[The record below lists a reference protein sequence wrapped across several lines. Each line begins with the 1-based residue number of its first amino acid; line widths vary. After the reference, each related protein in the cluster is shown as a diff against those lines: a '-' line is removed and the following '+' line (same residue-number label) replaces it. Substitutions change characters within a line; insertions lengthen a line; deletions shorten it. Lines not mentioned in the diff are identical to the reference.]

1 MKDNLFKHA
10 MSLTVLVMFLI
21 IAIGSTD
28 DTAIEK
34 DVSSQYVEEVI
45 TSQQLYNAYD
55 ANEVAADQKYKGKIL
70 LVSGEIEDIA
80 KDITDTI
87 YITLKGGEYIG
98 SVQCFFSKS
107 YENKAASLSK
117 RQHVTIKG
125 KCDGKMMNILLRGC
139 ELQ

>member
-28 DTAIEK
+28 DAAIEK

-45 TSQQLYNAYD
+45 TSQQLYNAYE

-87 YITLKGGEYIG
+87 YKRSTTSYSVMKGRVDLI
-98 SVQCFFSKS
+98 SSRS
-107 YENKAASLSK
+107 ALS
-117 RQHVTIKG
+117 
-125 KCDGKMMNILLRGC
+125 LLRKQF
-139 ELQ
+139 LLST